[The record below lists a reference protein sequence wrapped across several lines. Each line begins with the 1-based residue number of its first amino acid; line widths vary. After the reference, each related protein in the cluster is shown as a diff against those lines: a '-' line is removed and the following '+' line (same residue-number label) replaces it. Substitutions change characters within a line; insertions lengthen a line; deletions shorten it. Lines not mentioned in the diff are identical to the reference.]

1 MKNTLAFLAGV
12 ILAVSVSTF
21 ATISEYSS
29 DERQKF
35 MLHYIMTRQVFFPG
49 ESVDHSELKASVLAN
64 GLQLMGYDLNN
75 F

>member
-1 MKNTLAFLAGV
+1 MQKLLSFFTGV
-12 ILAVSVSTF
+12 ILTVSVSTF

-29 DERQKF
+29 DAEQKF

-64 GLQLMGYDLNN
+64 GLQLMGYDLKN